1 MYGRFGQGGLL
12 SLCLQLVV
20 GLVCLKGYRSEA
32 FVLPPRSQC
41 GHGGDAGGGHS
52 DKETIFRITS
62 SYSFGYTI
70 FIAFMCSS
78 STCIRPPKGTELAAA
93 TKSLCGSAA
102 VEYAAA

>member
-1 MYGRFGQGGLL
+1 MYGRFGQ
-12 SLCLQLVV
+12 
-20 GLVCLKGYRSEA
+20 R
-32 FVLPPRSQC
+32 
-41 GHGGDAGGGHS
+41 GHGGDTGGDHS